1 MALIYIQMF
10 FGFAALTIVGLKARF
25 SGSDGW

>member
-1 MALIYIQMF
+1 MAFLYIQMF
-10 FGFAALTIVGLKARF
+10 FGAAALAVVGLKARL